1 MSRLHVGHP
10 LPGTEL
16 QRLCHAPKMVRLP
29 GIEPGPSRW
38 QRDIITTRLKA
49 HISEGRYLI
58 SDGFVSPQGLRAP
71 KKLLVGESNPGR
83 LRDRQKCYQ
92 LHQRGLLAW
101 VSSTAVDCF
110 GLPYERQKVLP
121 GFEPGSL
128 DSKSRVLTNYTI
140 RPLIQQ
146 NRVQPD
152 SNRRPRDLQ
161 SLALPLSYAPITN
174 YPKSRPH

>member
-1 MSRLHVGHP
+1 MSRLHVRHP
-10 LPGTEL
+10 LPGTNL
-16 QRLCHAPKMVRLP
+16 QRLRHAPKMVRLP

-58 SDGFVSPQGLRAP
+58 SDCFVSPQGLRAP

-101 VSSTAVDCF
+101 VSSTAVECF
-110 GLPYERQKVLP
+110 GSPSEWQKVLP

-140 RPLIQQ
+140 RPLIRKTGY
-146 NRVQPD
+146 NRIRTGDRGICNP
-152 SNRRPRDLQ
+152 
-161 SLALPLSYAPITN
+161 SLY
-174 YPKSRPH
+174 H